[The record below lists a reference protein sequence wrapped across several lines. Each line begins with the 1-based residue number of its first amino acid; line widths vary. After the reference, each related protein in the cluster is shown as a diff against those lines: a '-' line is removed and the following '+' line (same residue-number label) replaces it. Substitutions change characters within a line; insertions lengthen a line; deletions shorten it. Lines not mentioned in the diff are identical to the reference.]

1 MTTAIEYAL
10 MAGHAYR
17 TTRDKI
23 NWLPAPQGWAPFFPV
38 PDPTTPG
45 FPTTHGFEAVSF
57 TKGTDIVI
65 SYAGTDEDSLGDIAA
80 DFNLLIGIGS
90 KQLLQAAK
98 YYLQVKATN
107 PAANITF
114 TGHSLGGGLAALMG
128 AFFNEGAFT
137 FDQVPFRN
145 SASSPFRN
153 SANSLVANDL
163 LVKLKLAFPVRDYPQ
178 IASWLAPLEGFAQA
192 GLAAREGNV
201 ININVQGEF
210 LSVPP
215 ATLDRRAA

>member
-23 NWLPAPQGWAPFFPV
+23 NWLPAPQGWTSFAPV
-38 PDPTTPG
+38 PDPSTPG
-45 FPTTHGFEAVSF
+45 FPTTNGFEAVSF
-57 TKGTDIVI
+57 TNGSDIVI
-65 SYAGTDEDSLGDIAA
+65 SYAGTDDSDYLGDIVA
-80 DFNLLIGIGS
+80 DIGLATGIGS
-90 KQLLQAAK
+90 SQLLQAAK
-98 YYLQVKATN
+98 YYLQVKAAN
-107 PAANITF
+107 PTANITF

-128 AFFNEGAFT
+128 ALFNEGAFT
-137 FDQVPFRN
+137 FDQAPFRN
-145 SASSPFRN
+145 ST
-153 SANSLVANDL
+153 SALVVFDL
-163 LVKLKLAFPVRDYPQ
+163 LLKLKIAFPVSDYPQ
-178 IASWLAPLEGFAQA
+178 IASWLAPLEGFAQD

-201 ININVQGEF
+201 TNINVQGEF